1 MQKQRFCLDTTAI
14 TDSEVRK
21 ALNVSTIT
29 ESSEKILD
37 LIAKSRVHL
46 GISCHIPYPNVYD
59 ELIGFLKREG
69 CPKEIII
76 KVDTWLV
83 KKTPNRYEIKLPA
96 EILYEYI
103 RDLRER
109 INKGMR
115 LSENA
120 IYETANEVH
129 VLTTENNL
137 KNNKRELINSV
148 LSKTVNTFRNK
159 YRSALRT
166 GTLDSAPDLDVLLLA
181 KELDAAVVASDEGIE
196 KWAQRL
202 GLRFVKSKDF
212 PFILKEYLSLCKD
225 NRI

>member
-1 MQKQRFCLDTTAI
+1 KDIR
-14 TDSEVRK
+14 SY
-21 ALNVSTIT
+21 S
-29 ESSEKILD
+29 
-37 LIAKSRVHL
+37 KSRIYL
-46 GISCHIPYPNVYD
+46 DISCHIPYPSVYN

-69 CPKEIII
+69 CPEEIII

-115 LSENA
+115 LSESA
-120 IYETANEVH
+120 MYETAEEMYN
-129 VLTTENNL
+129 LTTKGEGE
-137 KNNKRELINSV
+137 KRELINSV

-159 YRSALRT
+159 YRNALRT

-202 GLRFVKSKDF
+202 GLRFVKAKDF
-212 PFILKEYLSLCKD
+212 PFILKEYLSVCKK
-225 NRI
+225 